1 VVINQVNKSWDHNKE
16 NMDTYCLEVC
26 KLENK
31 FYGLEF
37 DHVVRYNN
45 LAADVLS
52 KLGST
57 RAQVPAGVFVHE
69 LHAPSIPETAPTT
82 TDPVPS
88 QAGQE
93 VMMIDVDWRQPFIDY
108 IREQKVPTD
117 KNLAEQIIRRAKYYV
132 LVGDKLYRRGAT
144 SGVLM
149 KCVPQEE
156 GKDIL
161 EEIHKGVYGNHT
173 SSRTL
178 VSKAFRR
185 AFYWPI
191 ALGDAEELIK
201 RCQGCQYFAKQQ
213 HVLVYKL
220 VTIPPT
226 WPFACWGLDMIG
238 PLPTAQGGFNR
249 VFVAIDKFTKWIEV
263 KPVTCPKADRVLD
276 FLDEIVHR
284 YGLPHHIITDLGS
297 NFNNPQFWEYCENSG
312 IDVRYVSVAHPRAN
326 GQVERANGMVLD
338 ALKKR
343 LQDAAN
349 TKGGKWIKELPNAL
363 WGLRTQPT
371 KPAGQSPY
379 FLVYGSKA
387 ILPADVMWDLPV
399 VEQYD
404 EGISE
409 DSRRVDIDGLEEAR
423 CAALVQSAR
432 YLEGI
437 RRYRDLNVKERSFN
451 VGDLVLR
458 CIQNTEGLHKL
469 SSPWEG
475 PFSIAK
481 VTGLGSY
488 CLQTLEGDNVS
499 NSWNIDQLCRF
510 YA

>member
-1 VVINQVNKSWDHNKE
+1 VVINQVNKSWDRNKE
-16 NMDTYCLEVC
+16 NMDVYCLEVC

-37 DHVVRYNN
+37 HHVVCDNN
-45 LAADVLS
+45 VAADVLS

-57 RAQVPAGVFVHE
+57 RAQVPAGVFVHD
-69 LHAPSIPETAPTT
+69 LRAPSIPEAAPTT
-82 TDPVPS
+82 TDRAHPP
-88 QAGQE
+88 AGQE

-117 KNLAEQIIRRAKYYV
+117 KNLADQLIRRAKSYV

-149 KCVPQEE
+149 KCVPREE
-156 GKDIL
+156 GKDIF
-161 EEIHKGVYGNHT
+161 EEIHKGICGNQA

-178 VSKAFRR
+178 VSKVFRR
-185 AFYWPI
+185 AFYWPT
-191 ALGDAEELIK
+191 ALGDAEELVR

-213 HVLVYKL
+213 HVPAYKL

-226 WPFACWGLDMIG
+226 WRFTCWGLDMIG
-238 PLPTAQGGFNR
+238 PLPTAPGGFNR
-249 VFVAIDKFTKWIEV
+249 VLLAIDKFTKWIEV
-263 KPVTCPKADRVLD
+263 KTVTYPKADRVLD
-276 FLDEIVHR
+276 FLDELVHR
-284 YGLPHHIITDLGS
+284 YGLPHRIITDLGS
-297 NFNNPQFWEYCENSG
+297 NFNNHHFLEYCENSG
-312 IDVRYVSVAHPRAN
+312 IDVRYVSVAHPWAN

-338 ALKKR
+338 TLKKR
-343 LQDAAN
+343 LRDAAN

-371 KPAGQSPY
+371 KPMGQSPY
-379 FLVYGSKA
+379 FLVYGSEA
-387 ILPADVMWDLPV
+387 ILPVDVMWDSPA

-423 CAALVQSAR
+423 CATLVQSAR

-437 RRYRDLNVKERSFN
+437 RCYHDRNVKERSFN
-451 VGDLVLR
+451 VGDLVHR
-458 CIQNTEGLHKL
+458 IQNTEGLHKL

-475 PFSIAK
+475 LFTVAR
-481 VTGLGSY
+481 VTGPGSY
-488 CLQTLEGDNVS
+488 RL
-499 NSWNIDQLCRF
+499 
-510 YA
+510 